1 MLLVLLIALRLG
13 GYRFSGQVRRLIAAY
28 PEAAGD
34 SGNPGLAHG
43 VPLVSGSSS
52 FRKRFRL
59 NRKPLHTLW
68 GYRLILVHVYGRGC
82 VRWVILISLC
92 LITLGGDVIMLF
104 GTLFMSMTELG
115 WDDFPGIVQAHVSRF
130 ARLFN

>member
-1 MLLVLLIALRLG
+1 M
-13 GYRFSGQVRRLIAAY
+13 IAAY
-28 PEAAGD
+28 PESAGD
-34 SGNPGLAHG
+34 SGNPGLVRG

-68 GYRLILVHVYGRGC
+68 GYRLILVHMYGEVASGG
-82 VRWVILISLC
+82 VILISMC

-104 GTLFMSMTELG
+104 GTLSMSMTELG